1 MNSLSNEDYE
11 KRRKFL
17 DDLKTLSKTEWL
29 KVFEILKKNNVEYTQ
44 NSNGVFFD
52 LVKVSNDI
60 FTELSTYMEFCSTVR
75 SEQASRDTEE
85 RQAQDLL
92 LQ

>member
-17 DDLKTLSKTEWL
+17 DDLKTLSKTESL
-29 KVFEILKKNNVEYTQ
+29 KVFEILKNNNVEYTQ

-52 LVKVSNDI
+52 LVKLSNDI
-60 FTELSTYMEFCSTVR
+60 FKELLTYMEFCLTVR
-75 SEQASRDTEE
+75 TEQASRDTEE